1 MPAKVILRSDFDALQ
16 LRQFA
21 NRSSDTRQTCRLLAL
36 AAVYDGMSRGEA
48 AKVGGMDRQTLRD
61 WVHRFNDLGPDGL
74 VNSRGPKRKRRLSE
88 AQLQALAEIVETG
101 PDPEVDGVVR
111 WRRVDLQRLIE
122 KRFKVVY
129 CERTISK
136 LLASLGFSHISARP
150 QHPGQDEA
158 VMAAFKK
165 TSPIR
170 LRPTPQIFLPV
181 K

>member
-1 MPAKVILRSDFDALQ
+1 MIGFIGS
-16 LRQFA
+16 
-21 NRSSDTRQTCRLLAL
+21 TI
-36 AAVYDGMSRGEA
+36 
-48 AKVGGMDRQTLRD
+48 
-61 WVHRFNDLGPDGL
+61 WVADGL
-74 VNSRGPKRKRRLSE
+74 VNSRGPKRKTRRVSE

-122 KRFKVVY
+122 KRFKVVR
-129 CERTISK
+129 ERTISK

-170 LRPTPQIFLPV
+170 LRPTPQTFLPV